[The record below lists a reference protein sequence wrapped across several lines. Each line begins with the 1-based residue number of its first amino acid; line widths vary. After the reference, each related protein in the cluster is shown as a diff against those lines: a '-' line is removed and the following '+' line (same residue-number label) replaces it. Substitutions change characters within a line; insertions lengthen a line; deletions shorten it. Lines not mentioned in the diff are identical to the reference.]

1 MKTLTTLFFHLVRCL
16 GNLLAGLLLMLEPA
30 QNVQAIGVTLLV
42 LSGAGISITLPVL
55 RTLLDVFKN
64 LQKQGRL

>member
-1 MKTLTTLFFHLVRCL
+1 MKTLTTLFFHLVLCL